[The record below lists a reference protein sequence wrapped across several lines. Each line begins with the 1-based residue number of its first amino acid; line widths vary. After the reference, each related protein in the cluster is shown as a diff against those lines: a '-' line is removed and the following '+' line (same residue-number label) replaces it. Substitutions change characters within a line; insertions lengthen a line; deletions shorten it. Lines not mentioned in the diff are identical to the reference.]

1 MENLAGKCAIVTGGG
16 SGIGLAIAKALA
28 EQGVGVVISSRDF
41 AKLKQ
46 SAEYLSKKTGTKVL
60 PFAADIRSKQQ
71 VQDLKNFALSS
82 FGKIDILINNSG
94 LGVGDTIENCSEDDW
109 DLVVDTCTKGT
120 FLTSQAVLPTMREQK
135 SGHILNIASQA
146 AKNGYAN
153 AGPYCAAKFAVLGLA
168 AALQEEVKEYGIKV
182 HSLCPGLVQVPAPTC
197 ESEIKPGWLQVEDLA
212 ESALFVLRQP
222 KRVQLE
228 NIGLYGF

>member
-1 MENLAGKCAIVTGGG
+1 MENLTGKCAIVTGGG
-16 SGIGLAIAKALA
+16 SGIGLAIATALA
-28 EQGVGVVISSRDF
+28 EQGVNVVISSRDLT
-41 AKLKQ
+41 KLEQ
-46 SAEYLSKKTGTKVL
+46 SARQISDQIGAKVL
-60 PFAADIRSKQQ
+60 AYAADIRVKQQ
-71 VQDLKNFALSS
+71 VQSLKNFALEA

-94 LGVGDTIENCSEDDW
+94 LGVGDSIETCSEEDW

-120 FLTSQAVLPTMREQK
+120 FLTSQAVLPSMREQQ

-168 AALQEEVKEYGIKV
+168 AALQEEVREYGIKV